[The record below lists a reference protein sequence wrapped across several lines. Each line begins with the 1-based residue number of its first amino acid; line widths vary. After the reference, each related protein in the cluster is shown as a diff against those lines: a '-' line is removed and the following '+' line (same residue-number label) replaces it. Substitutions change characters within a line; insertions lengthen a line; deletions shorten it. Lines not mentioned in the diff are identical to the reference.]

1 MWHISEKEFDSRMK
15 KIQDKNKSKER
26 KEKLK
31 AEKNKFKQKPKTE
44 TSKLLAIY
52 LFFIF
57 NVILVYSMVAMWV
70 FEDISYLSVLITDI
84 IGQIL
89 LFGIYCLKAYNGK
102 KQEEKIKFEREKL
115 LNTISTDDIN
125 DIGADIDLSDY
136 GIAG

>member
-15 KIQDKNKSKER
+15 KIKDKNKSKER

-115 LNTISTDDIN
+115 LNTISTEDIN